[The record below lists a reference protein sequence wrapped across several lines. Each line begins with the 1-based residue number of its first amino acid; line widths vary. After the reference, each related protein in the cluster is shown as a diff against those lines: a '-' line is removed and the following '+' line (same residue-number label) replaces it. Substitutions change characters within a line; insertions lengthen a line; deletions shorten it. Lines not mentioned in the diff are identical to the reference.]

1 MGILDDDVARVREST
16 DLVALAG
23 EHMALKRVGRRF
35 MGLCPFHNEKTPSF
49 SINPELSVYHCFG
62 CQKSGDAITFIRES
76 EHLDFVEAVE
86 RLAAR
91 AGITLRYDSAN
102 VSKDRKR
109 KERLS
114 ETVGA
119 AIAFYHRLLMEAP
132 EGGAARKHL
141 RSRNF
146 DGDAAR
152 RFQLGW
158 APDGFDALSVH
169 LQREGFGRNDI
180 LDAGLAFVNRANK
193 LQDQFRRRLMFPIYD
208 SRGEPAGF
216 GGRALGDEMPKYK
229 NSPET
234 PIYQKSRL
242 LYGLNWAKGEIVAR
256 GEVVICEGYT
266 DVMAFALA
274 GTPNA
279 VATCGTALADDHFQI
294 LKNLARKVV
303 LAYDADTAGQAAAE
317 RWYQWEQRYEVQVQ
331 VADLPAGRDPGDLWK
346 DDPAALGTAIEGAA
360 PFLQFRLDRLLAGG
374 DLGTLEGR
382 ARTAEAAAEI
392 VAAHP
397 NELVRDQYV
406 MKLAGTLEIDADRL
420 REALRTAARRGPRRG
435 SAAKE
440 NATHSPR
447 QVDSSELDVLR
458 WAIHEPEVVADW
470 VDASLFSD
478 RVAHAA
484 FELLEDATTFREA
497 LDRADGEERQ
507 LLDRLAVEEPVA
519 NDEHEVVA
527 LQAVAILAE
536 NRARHLAVQM
546 QDTPDDANQMM
557 RTVDRLRMRSDARD
571 WEAVKAA
578 VEQLVGW
585 AVARAEGSE
594 NARG

>member
-1 MGILDDDVARVREST
+1 MGILDDDVARVRDAT

-23 EHMALKRVGRRF
+23 EHIALKRVGRRF
-35 MGLCPFHNEKTPSF
+35 MGLCPFHTEKTPSF
-49 SINPELSVYHCFG
+49 SINPELGVYMCFG
-62 CQKSGDAITFIRES
+62 CQKSGDAITFIRET

-91 AGITLRYDSAN
+91 AGITLRYDSAA
-102 VSKDRKR
+102 VGKDRKR

-114 ETVGA
+114 EAVGA
-119 AIAFYHRLLMEAP
+119 AIAFYHRLLVEAP
-132 EGGAARKHL
+132 EGGPGRKHL

-169 LQREGFGRNDI
+169 LQREGYERKDVV
-180 LDAGLAFVNRANK
+180 DAGLAFVNRANK
-193 LQDQFRRRLMFPIYD
+193 LQDQFRARLLFPIYD
-208 SRGEPAGF
+208 SRGEPVGF
-216 GGRALGDEMPKYK
+216 GGRALGDQMPKYK

-303 LAYDADTAGQAAAE
+303 LAYDADSAGQAAAE
-317 RWYQWEQRYEVQVQ
+317 RWYEWEQRYEVQVQ
-331 VADLPAGRDPGDLWK
+331 VADLPPGRDPGDLWK
-346 DDPAALGTAIEGAA
+346 DDRAALPAAIERAA
-360 PFLQFRLDRLLAGG
+360 PFLQFRLDRLLAGA

-382 ARTAEAAAEI
+382 ARAAEAAAAI

-420 REALRTAARRGPRRG
+420 RAAVRAGPRPGPRRTHVVATTSPSTRRPHDRRRSTGASSTCCGGRSTGPSWWPTG
-435 SAAKE
+435 STRHCSSTRSRAMCSSCWRVRPRSTRRSTPATVRRASSS
-440 NATHSPR
+440 NAWRWKSPR
-447 QVDSSELDVLR
+447 SWRTTTSSPR
-458 WAIHEPEVVADW
+458 C
-470 VDASLFSD
+470 
-478 RVAHAA
+478 
-484 FELLEDATTFREA
+484 
-497 LDRADGEERQ
+497 G
-507 LLDRLAVEEPVA
+507 
-519 NDEHEVVA
+519 
-527 LQAVAILAE
+527 
-536 NRARHLAVQM
+536 
-546 QDTPDDANQMM
+546 
-557 RTVDRLRMRSDARD
+557 
-571 WEAVKAA
+571 
-578 VEQLVGW
+578 
-585 AVARAEGSE
+585 
-594 NARG
+594 RG